1 MFVQVTYLPD
11 SPGILKFCQ
20 SSLFHGQHNRV
31 LAPHGN
37 LRWCATIRKYTIFGR
52 FFAVPLSSLSSRP
65 LGRILLGTGGHLE
78 RIQSV
83 HCRISRSWS
92 LLSLSLHAARGVRGS
107 VLVPDRNEDHSPL
120 GGRGWNTATLLV
132 RGRALLPRKP
142 KGDRSDRKRLGVGAS
157 WRLRLLRRERDRLT
171 IASVKTSA

>member
-1 MFVQVTYLPD
+1 MLVQVTYLPD

-31 LAPHGN
+31 LAPHCN

-92 LLSLSLHAARGVRGS
+92 LLSLSLHAA
-107 VLVPDRNEDHSPL
+107 H
-120 GGRGWNTATLLV
+120 
-132 RGRALLPRKP
+132 
-142 KGDRSDRKRLGVGAS
+142 GVGQS
-157 WRLRLLRRERDRLT
+157 WFQIGTRTIHRWVGGAGILQPYWSEVAHFCRENQKVTEAIARD
-171 IASVKTSA
+171 

>member
-92 LLSLSLHAARGVRGS
+92 LLSLSLSTRCTWGTWVSPGSRSERGPFTAGWAGLEYCNPIGQRSRAFAAK
-107 VLVPDRNEDHSPL
+107 
-120 GGRGWNTATLLV
+120 T
-132 RGRALLPRKP
+132 
-142 KGDRSDRKRLGVGAS
+142 KR
-157 WRLRLLRRERDRLT
+157 
-171 IASVKTSA
+171 